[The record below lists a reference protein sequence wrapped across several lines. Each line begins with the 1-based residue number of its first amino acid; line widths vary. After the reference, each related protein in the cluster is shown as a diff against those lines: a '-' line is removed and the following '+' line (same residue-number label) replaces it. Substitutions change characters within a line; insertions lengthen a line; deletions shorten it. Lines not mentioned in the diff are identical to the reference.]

1 MANYTIIAT
10 ITKVDADEVFIK
22 GVQKYLFED
31 SQRNLWNILDNQ
43 EIPKFVKIDQLYDFN
58 VGEPIW
64 RSIVGLALVNH
75 KPLKLTIEYS
85 SENETYTIIAVENPD
100 AQFQLADGFV
110 MAGNAYV
117 LGCWGYSFAWYAF
130 DGSDWQNS

>member
-1 MANYTIIAT
+1 MAKCTIIAT

-31 SQRNLWNILDNQ
+31 SQRILWNILDNQ
-43 EIPKFVKIDQLYDFN
+43 EIPKFVKIDQVYDFN

-100 AQFQLADGFV
+100 A
-110 MAGNAYV
+110 
-117 LGCWGYSFAWYAF
+117 
-130 DGSDWQNS
+130 

>member
-43 EIPKFVKIDQLYDFN
+43 EIPKFVKIDQVYDSQI
-58 VGEPIW
+58 EETIW
-64 RSIVGLALVNH
+64 HSVVGLALVNR
-75 KPLKLTIEYS
+75 KPLKFTIENS
-85 SENETYTIIAVENPD
+85 SEKGTYTIIAVENPD
-100 AQFQLADGFV
+100 A
-110 MAGNAYV
+110 
-117 LGCWGYSFAWYAF
+117 
-130 DGSDWQNS
+130 

>member
-1 MANYTIIAT
+1 MAKYTIIAT
-10 ITKVDADEVFIK
+10 ITKVDANNVFIK

-31 SQRNLWNILDNQ
+31 SQKSLWNILENQ
-43 EIPKFVKIDQLYDFN
+43 ENSKFVKIDQVYDFN

-64 RSIVGLALVNH
+64 CSIVGLALVNH

-100 AQFQLADGFV
+100 A
-110 MAGNAYV
+110 
-117 LGCWGYSFAWYAF
+117 
-130 DGSDWQNS
+130 